1 MPVPPLVIVL
11 SGLDPTGGA
20 GLLADIRALAAAG
33 VRISPLITAN
43 TLQGPNRN
51 ARFEPVNSSILAEQ
65 LELIYHSFKPAAV
78 KIGMLG
84 SVENALVIDEFLKK
98 TRLPSVLD
106 PVMQASSG
114 GALVSDGIIEMIQK
128 TAPQITLITPNK
140 DELSRLSGLNITTGK
155 DIFPAAEILTR
166 MGFQALLVKG
176 GHFEGDPRDY
186 FFLRGELKHSFKG
199 KRHAY
204 TVRGTGCHLASS
216 IAGMLA
222 LGQSLDEAVKNGYF
236 YVQKMITD
244 YKNAGNGILPADM
257 QI

>member
-1 MPVPPLVIVL
+1 MSIPPLVIVL

-43 TLQGPNRN
+43 TLQGPNRI
-51 ARFEPVNSSILAEQ
+51 ARYEPVKSSFLADQ
-65 LELIYHSFKPAAV
+65 LELVYTSFKPAAV

-84 SVENALVIDEFLKK
+84 SIKNTQVIGEFLLK

-114 GALVSDGIIEMIQK
+114 GALMAENMIDAMLK
-128 TAPQITLITPNK
+128 IAPYITLLTPNK
-140 DELSRLSGLNITTGK
+140 DELRRLTGQNIATEK
-155 DIFPAAEILTR
+155 DVFPAVEALTR
-166 MGFQALLVKG
+166 RGFQAILVKG
-176 GHFEGDPRDY
+176 GHFKGDPKD
-186 FFLRGELKHSFKG
+186 FFFWKGELKNTFQG

-216 IAGMLA
+216 IASMLA
-222 LGQSLDEAVKNGYF
+222 RGRPLDEAVQNGYF
-236 YVQKMITD
+236 YVQKVLTD
-244 YKNAGNGILPADM
+244 YKNAGNFILPADM
-257 QI
+257 SV